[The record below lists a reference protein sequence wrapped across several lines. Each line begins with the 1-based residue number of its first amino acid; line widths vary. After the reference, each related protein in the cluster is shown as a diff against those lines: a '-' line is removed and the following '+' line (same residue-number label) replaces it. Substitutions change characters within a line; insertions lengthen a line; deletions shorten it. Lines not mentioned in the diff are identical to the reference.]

1 MSYEDGPNSD
11 RMTPTSA
18 RDSHSLPPDALR
30 WTCDPSE
37 LGFNST
43 AELSA
48 DAAIVGQARG
58 LHALQFGLGIHQK
71 GYNIFVSGPSGTGRS
86 SYSRLEI
93 ERLAQS
99 ERVPPDWCYVRNFA
113 TADQPMAI
121 SLPAGEGRA
130 FREHVAD
137 MISEV
142 REGLRRAFAGE
153 AYEQE
158 RAQVAKRYEQQLAEL
173 WEQLGAEAKARGLTL
188 QRTPTGIL
196 MAPVD
201 LQGRPIAQ
209 EVVDRLP
216 EAERTRLQARIDEL
230 KEALADAQRKA
241 RTLEREGRE
250 ALREFDMHAARNVID
265 GPVGRL
271 KEQYKKHYKVVAF
284 LDSAEQDM
292 LSQLSD
298 LRAAG
303 DTEAAEQQ
311 RPELPFMRRDP
322 YARYQVNLL
331 VDHKDTKGAP
341 VIVEANPTFYNLV
354 GKAEYRA
361 EFGALVTD
369 FTMIKAGALHRANG
383 GYLILQARDV
393 LTSPYAY
400 EGLKRSLR
408 SREIR
413 IEPLGEAA
421 GILPAATLRPEPIPL
436 DVKAVMIGT
445 PDIYHLLYSL
455 DEEFGKLFKIRADF
469 DVVID
474 RTPES
479 VKEYALA
486 IAAICHRNAVCHFDP
501 TGVAAVLEHS
511 ARLAS
516 SQDKLSTRFN
526 EVVEIIYE
534 AAAWARRDGSDVAAR
549 AHVLQA
555 VEEKAYRSNLL
566 EERIRELIT
575 KGIILVDTQGAVT
588 GQINGLSVL
597 QLGDYAFGQPSR
609 ITARAYVGGRG
620 VVNIE
625 RESQM
630 SGRIH
635 SKGVFVLSSF
645 LAGRF
650 AQERPLSLSASLT
663 FEQLYAEVDGDS
675 ASSTELYALLSE
687 LSGLPIDQGI
697 AVTGSVNQRGE
708 IQPIGGVNEKIEG
721 FYYVCKA
728 KGLTGRQG
736 VMIPIQNVRDLML
749 RPEVV
754 DAVREGRFRVWA
766 VRTVDEGI
774 EILTGA
780 AAGEP
785 DAGGHFPEGTV
796 NGRVATRLAELARR
810 YREFAPAGERPSGER
825 AAEPPRESPPAP
837 D

>member
-1 MSYEDGPNSD
+1 
-11 RMTPTSA
+11 MTPTSA
-18 RDSHSLPPDALR
+18 RDSHSLSPDALR
-30 WTCDPSE
+30 WICDPSE
-37 LGFNST
+37 LGFRST
-43 AELSA
+43 AELPE
-48 DAAIVGQARG
+48 DAPIVGQARG
-58 LHALQFGLGIHQK
+58 LHALQFGLGIHQQ

-93 ERLAQS
+93 ERLARG
-99 ERVPPDWCYVRNFA
+99 EPVPPDWCYVRSFA
-113 TADQPMAI
+113 TADQPVAI
-121 SLPAGEGRA
+121 SLPAGEGPA
-130 FREHVAD
+130 FREGVAE
-137 MISEV
+137 MVGEV

-153 AYEQE
+153 VYEQE
-158 RAQVAKRYEQQLAEL
+158 RAQVAKRYEQQLGEL
-173 WEQLGAEAKARGLTL
+173 WEQLGTQAKLRGLAL

-209 EVVDRLP
+209 EVFDALP

-230 KEALADAQRKA
+230 REALADAQRKA

-250 ALREFDMHAARNVID
+250 ALRQYDMQVARNVID

-271 KEQYKKHYKVVAF
+271 KEHYKEHPKVLAF
-284 LDSAEQDM
+284 LDSVEQDM

-311 RPELPFMRRDP
+311 QRQELPFMRRDP

-341 VIVEANPTFYNLV
+341 VVVEPNPIFYNLV

-369 FTMIKAGALHRANG
+369 FTMIKPGALHRANG

-400 EGLKRSLR
+400 EGLKRALR
-408 SREIR
+408 SRQIR

-436 DVKAVMIGT
+436 DVKVVMIGT
-445 PDIYHLLYSL
+445 PDIYHLLYGL
-455 DEEFGKLFKIRADF
+455 DEEFEKLFKIRADF
-469 DVVID
+469 DVIID
-474 RTPES
+474 RTPET
-479 VKEYALA
+479 VKEYARA
-486 IAAICHRNAVCHFDP
+486 IAAICHRSGACHFDP

-511 ARLAS
+511 ARMAA

-534 AAAWARRDGSDVAAR
+534 AAALARQESSDVVTR

-555 VEEKAYRSNLL
+555 VEEKAYRSNLV
-566 EERIRELIT
+566 EERIRELIA
-575 KGIILVDTQGAVT
+575 KGTILVDTQGAVA
-588 GQINGLSVL
+588 GQINGLSIL

-663 FEQLYAEVDGDS
+663 FEQLYSDVDGDS

-728 KGLTGRQG
+728 KGLTGSQG
-736 VMIPIQNVRDLML
+736 VIIPIQNVRDLML

-754 DAVREGRFRVWA
+754 DAVREGRFHIWA
-766 VRTVDEGI
+766 VRTADEGI
-774 EILTGA
+774 EILTGT
-780 AAGEP
+780 AAGEV
-785 DAGGHFPEGTV
+785 DGDGHFPDGSV
-796 NGRVATRLAELARR
+796 NGRVAARLAELARR
-810 YREFAPAGERPSGER
+810 FREFGPAGERPAGER
-825 AAEPPRESPPAP
+825 AAEPSRESPPAAP
-837 D
+837 